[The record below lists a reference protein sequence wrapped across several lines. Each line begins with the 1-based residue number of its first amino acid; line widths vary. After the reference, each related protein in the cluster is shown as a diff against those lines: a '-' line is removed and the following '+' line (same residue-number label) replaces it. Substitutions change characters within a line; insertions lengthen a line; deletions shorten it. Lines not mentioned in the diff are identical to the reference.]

1 MQMSALLTKMLL
13 FVVMIAMGWIGSRKK
28 ILTTAFSKG
37 ASWLLLNVFLV
48 ATIASSII
56 STDASR
62 YTLRHLGLVLLL
74 SSAVMLLLY
83 LIPGILVRVLPVD
96 KTKETRLELLMSV
109 VNNMF
114 VALPVAETL
123 YGTDAVFIL
132 AISCIPFNVL
142 AYTYG
147 IARLRGEKAKL
158 RLGDIFNVPL
168 VATLVATLIFMLHIP
183 IPAPIRTVLSGI
195 SGGTVPI
202 SMLIVGATLGT
213 ADFSK
218 AIRDRS
224 LYLLALVRFLIVPAA
239 AWLFLKALGVETVL
253 ANTLIIMAAS
263 PCAIIVT
270 AFSIQTG
277 YDGEYTSEGILFT
290 TLLSIITLPITAYLI
305 M

>member
-13 FVVMIAMGWIGSRKK
+13 FVVRIAMCWIGSRKK

-158 RLGDIFNVPL
+158 RLGDIINVPL